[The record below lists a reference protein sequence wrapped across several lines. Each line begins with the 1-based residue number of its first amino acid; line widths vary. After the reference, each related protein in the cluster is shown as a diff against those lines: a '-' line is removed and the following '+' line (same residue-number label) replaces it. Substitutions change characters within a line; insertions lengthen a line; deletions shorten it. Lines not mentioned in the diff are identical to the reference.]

1 VSQERYQQAAQ
12 KLIAFHR
19 EAEQRNEWTFFVDE
33 MYAPECIYTC
43 EYAGTM
49 LVRADGIAQIKATHY
64 GRDMQRGWE
73 GWTFPYIDIY
83 VGSSGRVV
91 THWMNRGP
99 GTRPDGSHFE
109 TPGISFITFDEAG
122 KITSQFDVFDLAHQM
137 HLCDELEAHG
147 LLSPELKR
155 NWVNPM
161 KSKLIAM
168 LQRNMD

>member
-1 VSQERYQQAAQ
+1 VSQDRYQQAAQ

-33 MYAPECIYTC
+33 MYAPECVYTC

-49 LVRADGIAQIKATHY
+49 LVRADGIGQIKATHY

-73 GWTFPYIDIY
+73 GWTFPYLDVY

-109 TPGISFITFDEAG
+109 TPGISFITFDAAG

-155 NWVNPM
+155 NWVIPM

-168 LQRNMD
+168 LQLHMD